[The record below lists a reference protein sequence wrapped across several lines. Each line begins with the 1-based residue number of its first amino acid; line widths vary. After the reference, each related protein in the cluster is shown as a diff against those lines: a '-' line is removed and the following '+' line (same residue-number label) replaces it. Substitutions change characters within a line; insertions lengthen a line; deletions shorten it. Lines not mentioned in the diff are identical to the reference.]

1 VSVLSAQLLTFA
13 QTGEPDAWASA
24 LARLTV
30 VQAIE
35 TLEPGVVDATLN
47 EIEELMLPRALRSL
61 ERLADMGV
69 LERSSTNT
77 FSVPELLRS
86 PFAGGIALAPAFLN
100 EEPELDDEDVDDRDP
115 FSDPPR

>member
-1 VSVLSAQLLTFA
+1 
-13 QTGEPDAWASA
+13 
-24 LARLTV
+24 
-30 VQAIE
+30 
-35 TLEPGVVDATLN
+35 
-47 EIEELMLPRALRSL
+47 MLPRALRSL

-77 FSVPELLRS
+77 FSVPELLRG